1 MNQETMGAEFYSPRQ
16 PMTAKAN
23 MTPYGML
30 SFDRKLDRLEEKKQ
44 TKIQAIEVRIIEIER
59 ILKFSQRQALTYLE
73 EERDYLKQIEKYKAK
88 HEKVQENRK
97 QKEEKR
103 VSFLIEGFED

>member
-1 MNQETMGAEFYSPRQ
+1 VLKERERIRKKGKKNSLLMNQETMGAEFYSPRQ

-59 ILKFSQRQALTYLE
+59 ILKFS
-73 EERDYLKQIEKYKAK
+73 
-88 HEKVQENRK
+88 
-97 QKEEKR
+97 
-103 VSFLIEGFED
+103 